1 MKIVTVVEVSG
12 EEIRKAI
19 SDLAQTQ
26 LESAGKRAIGG
37 VKVRFFA
44 DNAPSPDAGGE
55 HFRHFSQKSI
65 NLSHAEVTFTW
76 GGK

>member
-1 MKIVTVVEVSG
+1 VKIVTVVEVSG

-55 HFRHFSQKSI
+55 HFSQKSI

>member
-19 SDLAQTQ
+19 SDLAQAQ
-26 LESAGKRAIGG
+26 LESGGKRVIGG
-37 VKVRFFA
+37 VRIRFFA
-44 DNAPSPDAGGE
+44 AQEETPAKKESDFPLG
-55 HFRHFSQKSI
+55 QI